1 MPNSIDPMTRLQI
14 AALGRNPR
22 ILIIYGSCREGS
34 ISKKL
39 AMEAARTLTRF
50 GADVELFDPQGLPL
64 EGNAAKDN
72 VKLAALH
79 TLVEWADGQVWSS
92 PEHHA
97 SMSGV
102 MKLALDCFPTD
113 RKGRSKAKGKALAL
127 MQVAGGPIS
136 CNALQDMQRAGRSM
150 GLYQTNCQVA
160 LGQAHRQFDQE
171 GRLISAD
178 AQSRL
183 EDAMH
188 ELLKF
193 AIMLQ
198 NHADWLR
205 LSRQVREADAENLP
219 RLVSA

>member
-39 AMEAARTLTRF
+39 AQEAARTLTRF
-50 GADVELFDPQGLPL
+50 GADVELFDPKGLPL

-72 VKLAALH
+72 AKLTELH
-79 TLVEWADGQVWSS
+79 ALVEWADGQVWAS

-102 MKLALDCFPTD
+102 MKLVLDCFPTD

-160 LGQAHRQFDQE
+160 LGEAHRHFD
-171 GRLISAD
+171 AD
-178 AQSRL
+178 ARLVNTDARSRVD
-183 EDAMH
+183 EAMH
-188 ELLKF
+188 ELMKF

-198 NHADWLR
+198 MHTEWLKLAR
-205 LSRQVREADAENLP
+205 SVDETEPQNLP
-219 RLVSA
+219 RLATA